1 MKKFFR
7 RRFQESSALDDRKVL
22 EGLSTK
28 LRYEVSTFLTDKTL
42 LSHPAFAVLPPVAHA
57 GGASGGDGGA
67 RDAPSEMVPR
77 FVRVDEGGRY
87 VETRSPDAPDP
98 CMVARCSLNF
108 DIGDW
113 GDPAPPVMY

>member
-1 MKKFFR
+1 MYKR
-7 RRFQESSALDDRKVL
+7 Q
-22 EGLSTK
+22 
-28 LRYEVSTFLTDKTL
+28 
-42 LSHPAFAVLPPVAHA
+42 
-57 GGASGGDGGA
+57 GA

-113 GDPAPPVMY
+113 GDPGPPVMY